1 MLYWGIILFICII
14 VFVVSLK
21 ALNKSCWDSTLY
33 LVSTL
38 LTGVVAVIIAL
49 AMLLTTCEYRSFL
62 ASFETQRTI
71 ITQMSQTHQFNDNTL
86 IYVADMIDANQK
98 LAEIQ
103 GSKKA
108 WADGVCTPIVSWMS
122 FLSDQKT
129 KCKRLLPSQQES
141 LYFL

>member
-33 LVSTL
+33 FVSML
-38 LTGVVAVIIAL
+38 LAGTAAFVIAL
-49 AMLLTTCEYRSFL
+49 TMLVTTCEYRSFL

-71 ITQMSQTHQFNDNTL
+71 ITQMSQSNQFNDNTL
-86 IYVADMIDANQK
+86 IYVADIIDANQK

-103 GSKKA
+103 GSKKV
-108 WADGVCTPIVSWMS
+108 WGGW
-122 FLSDQKT
+122 
-129 KCKRLLPSQQES
+129 S
-141 LYFL
+141 LYPDSVMDVIPIGLEN

>member
-14 VFVVSLK
+14 VLIAILMAFRK
-21 ALNKSCWDSTLY
+21 NWDSTFYFASALF
-33 LVSTL
+33 
-38 LTGVVAVIIAL
+38 TGLAAFGIAF
-49 AMLLTTCEYRSFL
+49 AMLITACQYRRFL

-86 IYVADMIDANQK
+86 IYVVDMIDANQK

-108 WADGVCTPIVSWMS
+108 WGGWSMYPDSVMDVVPIG
-122 FLSDQKT
+122 L
-129 KCKRLLPSQQES
+129 EN
-141 LYFL
+141 

>member
-1 MLYWGIILFICII
+1 MFYWGIILFICII

-33 LVSTL
+33 FVSTL

-49 AMLLTTCEYRSFL
+49 AMFLTTCEYRSFL

-98 LAEIQ
+98 LAKFKVVRKL
-103 GSKKA
+103 G
-108 WADGVCTPIVSWMS
+108 ADGVCTPIVSWMS
-122 FLSDQKT
+122 FPSDQKT
-129 KCKRLLPSQQES
+129 KCKRLLPSQ
-141 LYFL
+141 

>member
-14 VFVVSLK
+14 VFIVSLK

-71 ITQMSQTHQFNDNTL
+71 ITQMSQSHQFNDDTL

-108 WADGVCTPIVSWMS
+108 WADGVCIPIVSWMS
-122 FLSDQKT
+122 FLLDQKT
-129 KCKRLLPSQQES
+129 KCKRLLPSW
-141 LYFL
+141 

>member
-1 MLYWGIILFICII
+1 MHYWGIILFICII

-21 ALNKSCWDSTLY
+21 AFNKSCWDSIVY
-33 LVSTL
+33 FVSTCF
-38 LTGVVAVIIAL
+38 TGIAAFVIVL

-71 ITQMSQTHQFNDNTL
+71 ITQMSQSRQFNDNTL

-108 WADGVCTPIVSWMS
+108 WGGWCMYPDSVMDITPIGV
-122 FLSDQKT
+122 
-129 KCKRLLPSQQES
+129 E
-141 LYFL
+141 

>member
-14 VFVVSLK
+14 VLIVILMEFRK
-21 ALNKSCWDSTLY
+21 NWDSTFY
-33 LVSTL
+33 LVSAL
-38 LTGVVAVIIAL
+38 LTGMAALAIAM

-86 IYVADMIDANQK
+86 IYIADMIDANQE

-108 WADGVCTPIVSWMS
+108 WGGWSMYPDSVMDVVPIG
-122 FLSDQKT
+122 L
-129 KCKRLLPSQQES
+129 EN
-141 LYFL
+141 

>member
-1 MLYWGIILFICII
+1 M
-14 VFVVSLK
+14 
-21 ALNKSCWDSTLY
+21 
-33 LVSTL
+33 
-38 LTGVVAVIIAL
+38 VAFIIAL
-49 AMLLTTCEYRSFL
+49 VMLLTTCEYRSFL

-108 WADGVCTPIVSWMS
+108 WGGWSMYPDSVMDVVPIG
-122 FLSDQKT
+122 L
-129 KCKRLLPSQQES
+129 EN
-141 LYFL
+141 

>member
-14 VFVVSLK
+14 AFAISLK
-21 ALNKSCWDSTLY
+21 ALNKNFWDSTFY

-38 LTGVVAVIIAL
+38 LTGMAAFVIAL
-49 AMLLTTCEYRSFL
+49 VMLLTTCEYKSFL

-86 IYVADMIDANQK
+86 IYIADMVDANQK

-108 WADGVCTPIVSWMS
+108 WGGWSMYPDSVMDVVPIG
-122 FLSDQKT
+122 L
-129 KCKRLLPSQQES
+129 EN
-141 LYFL
+141 

>member
-14 VFVVSLK
+14 VCVVSLK

-71 ITQMSQTHQFNDNTL
+71 ITQMSQSHQFNDDTL

-108 WADGVCTPIVSWMS
+108 
-122 FLSDQKT
+122 
-129 KCKRLLPSQQES
+129 
-141 LYFL
+141 

>member
-14 VFVVSLK
+14 VFAILLIK
-21 ALNKSCWDSTLY
+21 FGKSCWDS
-33 LVSTL
+33 
-38 LTGVVAVIIAL
+38 VACFVGALFSGIAVFFIAL
-49 AMLLTTCEYRSFL
+49 TMLLTTCEYRSFL

-108 WADGVCTPIVSWMS
+108 WGGWSMYPDSVMDVVPIG
-122 FLSDQKT
+122 L
-129 KCKRLLPSQQES
+129 EN
-141 LYFL
+141 

>member
-21 ALNKSCWDSTLY
+21 ALNKSRWDSMPY
-33 LVSTL
+33 FVSTL
-38 LTGVVAVIIAL
+38 LTAMVALIIAL

-71 ITQMSQTHQFNDNTL
+71 ITQMSQSHQFNDNTL
-86 IYVADMIDANQK
+86 IYVADMIEANQE
-98 LAEIQ
+98 LAKMQ

-108 WADGVCTPIVSWMS
+108 WGGWCMYPDSVMDVVPIG
-122 FLSDQKT
+122 L
-129 KCKRLLPSQQES
+129 EN
-141 LYFL
+141 

>member
-14 VFVVSLK
+14 AFVVSLK
-21 ALNKSCWDSTLY
+21 ALNKSCWDSILY
-33 LVSTL
+33 FTSMLLV
-38 LTGVVAVIIAL
+38 GIAAFVIAL
-49 AMLLTTCEYRSFL
+49 TMLVTTCEYRSFL

-71 ITQMSQTHQFNDNTL
+71 ITQMSQSNQFNDNTL

-108 WADGVCTPIVSWMS
+108 WGGWSMYPDSVMDVVPIG
-122 FLSDQKT
+122 L
-129 KCKRLLPSQQES
+129 EN
-141 LYFL
+141 

>member
-14 VFVVSLK
+14 VCVVSLK

-62 ASFETQRTI
+62 ASFEKLNEQLLRKCHSHTSLTTI
-71 ITQMSQTHQFNDNTL
+71 R
-86 IYVADMIDANQK
+86 
-98 LAEIQ
+98 
-103 GSKKA
+103 
-108 WADGVCTPIVSWMS
+108 
-122 FLSDQKT
+122 LSM
-129 KCKRLLPSQQES
+129 
-141 LYFL
+141 